1 MASLAGEGML
11 VPPRTGEP
19 LIARVKLDEGR
30 RLFET
35 RRLYADRLDL
45 NELGGTVVVV
55 TELRRA
61 YPPRWVRR
69 SQHLQRISVRLHPQL
84 KSSLRVQ
91 RSNLAPI
98 EPPWHEI
105 ASSPPAPRN
114 DPDQIWSKS
123 ALKALLPWK
132 FVQSDQTPITAPR

>member
-1 MASLAGEGML
+1 LKLAG
-11 VPPRTGEP
+11 
-19 LIARVKLDEGR
+19 A
-30 RLFET
+30 T
-35 RRLYADRLDL
+35 RDRLDF
-45 NELGGTVVVV
+45 NELCGTVVVV

-114 DPDQIWSKS
+114 DPDQILVEICSKGTVVMEIRPIIS
-123 ALKALLPWK
+123 DADYCAALTEVEHLWDAESGTLEG
-132 FVQSDQTPITAPR
+132 D